1 MPTSPGKKTETQREG
16 EKWGQEQL
24 HPGNGGGH
32 RDPRG
37 GGGALRPGVFFC
49 SSFFRVSTLALR
61 GRARAVVVGSC
72 CQHHE
77 EPITPTLPAAG
88 PVRARPAPATASSSR
103 APPPQPPHPTP
114 VRGAV
119 QRAAPSLRLE
129 THSQAA
135 RERSATP
142 PPPREAPFLS
152 PRTGDAGCCPH
163 CRPARRE
170 CGLAV
175 HVRGRLDEQK
185 RFIWMAPSHVH
196 FPMYRR
202 GFSLVSCL
210 AQGSEDRFL
219 CFLLDALEFR
229 RFHFGLW
236 SIMNSLLGLE

>member
-1 MPTSPGKKTETQREG
+1 MS
-16 EKWGQEQL
+16 L
-24 HPGNGGGH
+24 IL
-32 RDPRG
+32 DI
-37 GGGALRPGVFFC
+37 VSFFC
-49 SSFFRVSTLALR
+49 VSTLALR

-152 PRTGDAGCCPH
+152 PRTGDAGCCPRAGSAAWRST
-163 CRPARRE
+163 CAAVLMSRSVSFGWRPATSISPCTVGASR
-170 CGLAV
+170 
-175 HVRGRLDEQK
+175 
-185 RFIWMAPSHVH
+185 W
-196 FPMYRR
+196 
-202 GFSLVSCL
+202 CL
-210 AQGSEDRFL
+210 AWPR
-219 CFLLDALEFR
+219 ALRIDSCVF
-229 RFHFGLW
+229 F
-236 SIMNSLLGLE
+236 

>member
-1 MPTSPGKKTETQREG
+1 MGARAAPPWQ
-16 EKWGQEQL
+16 W
-24 HPGNGGGH
+24 GGH
-32 RDPRG
+32 CDPRG
-37 GGGALRPGVFFC
+37 GGRALRPGVFFC
-49 SSFFRVSTLALR
+49 SSFFCVSTLVLR

-163 CRPARRE
+163 GRPARRE
-170 CGLAV
+170 WGLAV

-236 SIMNSLLGLE
+236 SILNSLLGLG